1 MADRPVIRHTRE
13 GGADNYVLWALML
26 AALVAILLIFGW
38 PMFKA
43 GEKSVDVNKSQPNI
57 ESPATGDTKKP

>member
-1 MADRPVIRHTRE
+1 MPDRPVSRHTRE
-13 GGADNYVLWALML
+13 GVTGNYVLWALML
-26 AALVAILLIFGW
+26 AALVAILLIGL

-43 GEKSVDVNKSQPNI
+43 GEKGVDVNKAQPNV